1 MVRTV
6 AVIAALATAGAVV
19 PATVAQAVVPAAPAT
34 SATAAQ
40 PVPPSSHVSKAGF
53 PVQWIQYPYLSG
65 GSKGKLTVVAKVYVD
80 PRRTR
85 ARNGYKQDKLTMR
98 LAVGKKKFSK
108 VNKPRS
114 VEVLT
119 DDALLTR
126 ADKSRKVTKPGV
138 MTFKIPLSKKVSDKL
153 RNRGFKGQ
161 RAAVAVS
168 MSHRKDTK
176 KGGANHELAQV
187 SVGQLVKGKSSKR
200 KIQRSTAA
208 AAKQLRILRR
218 AADRTSKAA
227 SATLASTPDTPYFN
241 LIYVQNNSPF
251 QQQITFQPVIECMF
265 AANYADGGNPAPPP
279 ASQQTVPAGGTAIFS
294 YVQGPEF
301 QPTVD
306 YPQGLFGAEEGLNAP
321 GTQGTLT
328 TDLVNSGNA
337 AGQNATDAVFS
348 GSSYSTAGAIGAI
361 AAASVRFLVSFIT
374 GLKVDTCNDT
384 SQYPQLFGVTSVVT
398 GFGTNSV
405 SDPTQATWPATNT
418 WAGNPAAGN
427 QGAYTDAPTAAFV
440 NGTLQQA
447 MGAQTNVV
455 YYWNGGAPAPMVS
468 PNASSGTY
476 TGGSATFQD
485 GLIQYVGPNPGNP
498 AGEATCQLLGG
509 PNGAQYYCNYD
520 QLGEMYIQLS
530 YLSNPD
536 YSSGLLNDGNPPTMT
551 ATVDSTGNYTLR
563 CDLSQMTASLTTPF
577 GDGAPTTVEQ
587 STLTNTA
594 TNTSGQLPQDADW
607 LVNFF
612 GVSADGQPVY
622 IEESVANATN
632 GVNTPY
638 LAPNAANQPVSIQ
651 AASAGGSQ
659 AVALGTVTPANLAN
673 MVTLDGTPAV
683 PTQFGCTASPT
694 ISLPGLKVNAA
705 NGNPIANAYGNNWPV
720 PTQSDQGWPAG
731 YYGKNTSPFNYSW
744 QKTVN
749 ELNVT
754 FQGPSLTDVVA
765 APQG

>member
-6 AVIAALATAGAVV
+6 AVIAALATVSAVV
-19 PATVAQAVVPAAPAT
+19 PATVVQAATPAPTVASAPAE
-34 SATAAQ
+34 Q
-40 PVPPSSHVSKAGF
+40 PVPRANHVSKAGF
-53 PVQWIQYPYLSG
+53 PAQWVQYPYLADG
-65 GSKGKLTVVAKVYVD
+65 ENGRLTVVAKVFVD
-80 PRRTR
+80 PKRTSAAKGR
-85 ARNGYKQDKLTMR
+85 KQDKVTMR
-98 LAVGKKKFSK
+98 VAVGKKKYAR
-108 VNKPRS
+108 VARPRS
-114 VEVLT
+114 IEVLP
-119 DDALLTR
+119 DSALLTR
-126 ADKSRKVTKPGV
+126 KHTTRRATRNAV
-138 MTFKIPLSKKVSDKL
+138 MTLRVPLGKSVSNKL
-153 RNRGFKGQ
+153 RQRSFAGQ

-168 MSHRKDTK
+168 VSHHKDTK
-176 KGGANHELAQV
+176 AGGAEHEVSQI
-187 SVGQLVKGKSSKR
+187 SVGQLVKGKWSKAR
-200 KIQRSTAA
+200 TQRAAVA
-208 AAKQLRILRR
+208 AAKQIRLLRGTARN
-218 AADRTSKAA
+218 ATSAG
-227 SATLASTPDTPYFN
+227 ATLASTPDTPYFN

-251 QQQITFQPVIECMF
+251 QQQVTFQPVIECMF
-265 AANYADGGNPAPPP
+265 AANYAASGNPAPPP
-279 ASQQTVPAGGTAIFS
+279 ASQQTVPAGGSAIF
-294 YVQGPEF
+294 YYAQMPGF
-301 QPTVD
+301 QPNVD
-306 YPQGLFGAEEGLNAP
+306 YPAGLYGAEQGLNAP
-321 GTQGTLT
+321 GTQATLT

-348 GSSYSTAGAIGAI
+348 GSSYSSAGIIGAV
-361 AAASVRFLVSFIT
+361 AAASVRFLVSFLT
-374 GLKVDTCNDT
+374 GLKVDTCTQT
-384 SQYPQLFGVTSVVT
+384 SQYPQLFGVSSVVT
-398 GFGTNSV
+398 GYGTNGV

-427 QGAYTDAPTAAFV
+427 QGAFTDTPSPAFV

-468 PNASSGTY
+468 PNASSGAY

-498 AGEATCQLLGG
+498 AGNAQCKLIGG
-509 PNGAQYYCNYD
+509 SSGAQYYCEYQ

-530 YLSNPD
+530 YLTNPQ
-536 YSSGLLNDGNPPTMT
+536 YSSGMLNDGNPPIMT
-551 ATVDSTGNYTLR
+551 ASVDSTGNYTLR
-563 CDLSQMTASLTTPF
+563 CDLSQMTASLSTPF

-594 TNTSGQLPQDADW
+594 TNTAGQLPQNADW

-612 GVSADGQPVY
+612 GVTADGQPVY
-622 IEESVANATN
+622 IQESVADATN

-659 AVALGTVTPANLAN
+659 AVALGTVTPANLAD

-705 NGNPIANAYGNNWPV
+705 NGNPIATAYGNNWPL
-720 PTQSDQGWPAG
+720 PTQSGQGWPAG
-731 YYGKNTSPFNYSW
+731 YYGKNTTPFNYSW

-749 ELNVT
+749 EVNVT
-754 FQGPSLTDVVA
+754 FQGPSLSDIVA